1 MEDQN
6 FNLDNSEEITPNS
19 KISIP
24 TKSSSERWRKAVEDQ
39 ELIERNE
46 EIFDSIANSANA
58 DVNQYKAMALQ
69 GVNYGTAAQ
78 GGVNLQRYY
87 NRDQFKKLGFNP
99 FMDNEAYYQANTTAW
114 DDFRTARQ
122 QSWNLMK
129 LGFFSYYSSEN
140 EFAKASRYAAY
151 SNIGTSQREGFN
163 RVVNNVVL
171 NSGYTLGLLSSIMLE
186 EFIIA
191 AATGGSANLL
201 KIGSTAARLG
211 RKSRTAQSIERGASV
226 INEVRNLTDVNK
238 ARQLW
243 EGTKK
248 FGKATL
254 NLSANLI
261 PGKNTFETLYNFNRL
276 VKAGE
281 AVPSLA
287 SLGARTTHLFG
298 TFYRDSREILLAHD
312 EAKLESGMIYNDTMD
327 KYILQYQKDNNGRLP
342 SSEDLEIFD
351 EAARE
356 FANRGYLKNMAIIY
370 ATNRISFGNMFNRL
384 APKLASTTVKGF
396 QNAGGRIAKGFDG
409 KSVRAIY
416 KKGFMNI
423 PGAISEGW
431 KGVKNFRSVIK
442 QTPGIAL
449 KGAYKYTRAN
459 IGEGIQEYFQEV
471 VQHAEQQSSD
481 DFYAKYKSGV
491 RGAAL
496 SEALE
501 NVDFFEN
508 YGKAAEHFIS
518 LEGLEIFGTG
528 AMMGFIAGP
537 YSRIVGHTPTLIS
550 EIKAYSTSKNRAK
563 RKAELKKQ
571 YKILDDKVKMFN
583 GLPGKEQEQLYKFA
597 QIIAKQSQY
606 DEEMKES
613 SEEGDYK
620 NYYDIKDK
628 AVSEYLVNAM
638 QLGMLDNVKKTL
650 TDMLDMSDQ
659 EFTEAFAQQLELK
672 ADESL
677 GIKEKAVEVLKAIDN
692 VEQLYENHNNIF
704 PELIDMTEEDLE
716 LYGDVDLGQISQL
729 RNHYIGFL
737 IMNQRQL
744 YRNMERYNS
753 LQQALIGKKN
763 PFANASKVS
772 LSSIS
777 NLYSNSILKKEL
789 DLLSLEINTIKQ
801 SISSSREVAGNAK
814 LVAEQNKELRS
825 KERIFERLNDI
836 YTALEKFEKQS
847 LQYSQIKDV
856 QNLHKANNP
865 TLLVGTNINYRD
877 GQRLALAE
885 IKEARKKDENSSVL
899 TIEYKD
905 ENGKTITKEIDFNE
919 DNVAELSIQAEATN
933 MKLAT
938 SVKNKLKTYLK
949 SIATEGETQL
959 DETKFD
965 EFVVNFLD
973 ARLLTLENKSI
984 SEAIEVLVDPEVFT
998 EYMAKQIRRRKDLN
1012 KYIQQVLKSD
1022 LSRFH
1027 EAALTNEFLAKLAK
1041 DHNVY
1046 LLADDIVALTAG
1058 ILNPNLP
1065 IIDITSMEMLDV
1077 ESERY
1082 QKALDDI
1089 KEHYELV
1096 EEVKAERAAEEAA
1109 EEAQTQEEEE
1119 VVTEEEEVEFELN
1132 LENVLKDLPN
1142 LESLPQEF
1150 KAILQ
1155 SKIDSINQAL
1165 QEKIDS
1171 VEGEDLKEVFKAQ
1184 KKSIETLTSEDSQL
1198 INESIKAYEDSL
1210 KAKPAEEKKEKADTV
1225 KKDEPKTP
1233 VKRHPGMAPHLSQT
1247 TPVFSGQEEE
1257 LVEKLSNTLDILVAG
1272 VTEEKTDGTVVSNF
1286 FNLDPLRFDNY
1297 TKFPYL
1303 FDNYLYDN
1311 LLGNARLLLTQE
1323 ELIKVFTRIPT
1334 ETSSIVFALNGY
1346 NLFGTV
1352 STTPQVINSSDISA
1366 FESYGYPQEKVEG
1379 TYEVEMTFDGKT
1391 YYVESEEVKAFWE
1404 EGSALYKVELYA
1416 ASDELLRALSV
1427 TETSEQDVV
1436 NEELLSYIDTNLTLD
1451 NVEEVKT
1458 YVETELAKNGMTA
1471 DSVTY
1476 MEYVDAALENLKSDI
1491 TIDNFTVG
1499 EGFYMRGASNP
1510 NIYRVAAINKNK
1522 KSVTF
1527 EPIDEGNKKG
1537 KKMTV
1542 QEKDLSEM
1550 RKVDPADIQAPEQE
1564 AMSED
1569 AQEKLEGTKN
1579 TTNTLTAEQIIEAAE
1594 SVTGEE
1600 NLDDLIDD
1608 LNEKC

>member
-24 TKSSSERWRKAVEDQ
+24 TKSSSERWRKAIEDQ

-58 DVNQYKAMALQ
+58 DVNQYKTMALQ

-129 LGFFSYYSSEN
+129 LGFFSYYSGEN
-140 EFAKASRYAAY
+140 EFDKASRYAAY

-186 EFIIA
+186 EFIIG
-191 AATGGSANLL
+191 AATGGSANLA
-201 KIGSTAARLG
+201 KAGTTAARIG
-211 RKSRTAQSIERGASV
+211 RTSKTAESIKRGASF

-261 PGKNTFETLYNFNRL
+261 PGKNTFETLYNFNKL

-287 SLGARTTHLFG
+287 SLGARSTHLFG

-370 ATNRISFGNMFNRL
+370 ASNRISFGNMFNKL
-384 APKLASTTVKGF
+384 APKLASTTIKGF

-416 KKGFMNI
+416 NKGFMNI

-442 QTPGIAL
+442 QAPGIAL

-528 AMMGFIAGP
+528 AMTGFIAGP

-753 LQQALIGKKN
+753 LQQALIGDKN

-836 YTALEKFEKQS
+836 YTALQKFEKQS

-856 QNLHKANNP
+856 QSLHKANNP
-865 TLLVGTNINYRD
+865 TLLVGTSINYRD
-877 GQRLALAE
+877 GQNLILAE
-885 IKEARKKDENSSVL
+885 IKEARKKDENTSVL

-905 ENGKTITKEIDFNE
+905 KNDKTVTKEIDFNA
-919 DNVAELSIQAEATN
+919 DNVAELSIEAEATN

-984 SEAIEVLVDPEVFT
+984 SEAIEVLVNPEVFT
-998 EYMAKQIRRRKDLN
+998 EYMAKQIRRRKNLD

-1077 ESERY
+1077 ESDRY

-1119 VVTEEEEVEFELN
+1119 VVTEEEEVEFELS
-1132 LENVLKDLPN
+1132 LENVLVDLPK
-1142 LESLPQEF
+1142 LERLPKEF
-1150 KAILQ
+1150 KTILQ
-1155 SKIDSINQAL
+1155 SKIDAINQAL

-1198 INESIKAYEDSL
+1198 INESIKAYQDSL
-1210 KAKPAEEKKEKADTV
+1210 KAKPTEEKKEKVPV

-1233 VKRHPGMAPHLSQT
+1233 VTRHPGMAPHLSQT
-1247 TPVFSGQEEE
+1247 TPVFSG
-1257 LVEKLSNTLDILVAG
+1257 NDILVNQSTKILNLLIRG
-1272 VTEEKTDGTVVSNF
+1272 VTTERADGTEISYF
-1286 FNLDPLRFDNY
+1286 YNLDIG
-1297 TKFPYL
+1297 KFNNFSKFRIL
-1303 FDNYLYDN
+1303 FDNYMENNELE
-1311 LLGNARLLLTQE
+1311 NARLLLTQE
-1323 ELIKVFTRIPT
+1323 EFIKVFNRIPT
-1334 ETSSIVFALNGY
+1334 ETPSIVFALNGY
-1346 NLFGTV
+1346 NLFGKV
-1352 STTPQVINSSDISA
+1352 STTAKVINSSDISA

-1471 DSVTY
+1471 DSTTY
-1476 MEYVDAALENLKSDI
+1476 MEYVDSALENLKSDI

-1510 NIYRVAAINKNK
+1510 NTYRVASINKNK

-1527 EPIDEGNKKG
+1527 EPIDEGKKKG

-1569 AQEKLEGTKN
+1569 AQEKLEGTKASSE
-1579 TTNTLTAEQIIEAAE
+1579 TLTAEEVRNAL
-1594 SVTGEE
+1594 VTDVSDDVD
-1600 NLDDLIDD
+1600 LDDLFNN
-1608 LNEKC
+1608 LEETC